1 MFFDT
6 SRWSNRS
13 VRRSLLASVILVLMV
28 ALVSVAGAQDDGGV
42 LRVGMVSPENLDP
55 ATGTNDPEILFNRTI
70 YDYLIEVTPDGI
82 LAPNL
87 AYDWEISHDG
97 LTYTFFLEE
106 GVTFHDGSP
115 FTAADVVFTFNRL
128 QNLESAAISLMGDFT
143 VEAADDFTVVFTL
156 PSPNA
161 DFLFGVGSRFAVIL
175 QDGMESPNVLGSG
188 DDLFAN
194 FNGTGPFILAEYSA
208 GERAFF
214 VANENYWI
222 EGQPMLAGL
231 EFLFIDDTLTQ
242 IDALR
247 SGVVDF
253 IFKLDVDQIPTLEGT
268 SGVTIIDRA
277 TNQHP
282 VIRIRSDE
290 GALGEDVRI
299 RQAFK
304 YATNRQELLETVQEG
319 FGVLGNNDP
328 IGPAYGQF
336 FDDSIEN
343 VPFDPEMA
351 CALIQEATGEA
362 RIGTDFYVVD
372 AFNYESLGV
381 ALQQQWE
388 QGCIDVDILLR
399 AESLY
404 YADTEWL
411 EVDLGITGWGDRPV
425 PQEYL
430 VQAYVTDGPFNET
443 HFSDAELDELVA
455 QAAVT
460 ADPDARAEIYSQ
472 IAQVFAE
479 RGPIIIPWFASVVG
493 ALRDNVV
500 GLDMHPFPGQTD
512 FRSVSINQ

>member
-1 MFFDT
+1 MFFGTGYGQRDGIG
-6 SRWSNRS
+6 RLFL
-13 VRRSLLASVILVLMV
+13 VGLLVTLVL
-28 ALVSVAGAQDDGGV
+28 ALTGITAAQDGESV
-42 LRVGMVSPENLDP
+42 LRVGMVAPENLDP
-55 ATGTNDPEILFNRTI
+55 ATGSNDPEVLFNRTI
-70 YDYLIEVTPDGI
+70 YDYLIEVTPDGV

-87 AYDWEISHDG
+87 AYDWEISDDG
-97 LTYTFFLEE
+97 LTYTFFLED
-106 GVTFHDGSP
+106 GVTFHDGST
-115 FTAADVVFTFNRL
+115 FSAADVVFTFNRL
-128 QNLESAAISLMGDFT
+128 QELESPAISLLGEFSI
-143 VEAADDFTVVFTL
+143 EAVDDLIVAFSL
-156 PSPNA
+156 ESPNA
-161 DFLFGVGSRFAVIL
+161 DFLFGVASRFALIL
-175 QDGMESPNVLGSG
+175 KDGTESPNVLGSG
-188 DDLFAN
+188 DGLFAN
-194 FNGTGPFILAEYSA
+194 FNGTGPFVLTEYSA
-208 GERAFF
+208 GERAYF
-214 VANENYWI
+214 VANEDYWI
-222 EGQPMLAGL
+222 EDQPALAGL

-247 SGVVDF
+247 SGVIDF
-253 IFKLDVDQIPTLEGT
+253 IFKLDVDQIPTLEGV
-268 SGVTIIDRA
+268 GGITIVDRA

-328 IGPAYGQF
+328 IGPAYGEF
-336 FDDSIEN
+336 FDAGIEN

-351 CALIQEATGEA
+351 CALIQDATGQE
-362 RIGTDFYVVD
+362 RISTDFYVVD

-388 QGCIDVDILLR
+388 QGCIDVNILLR

-411 EVDLGITGWGDRPV
+411 EVDLGITGWGDQPV
-425 PQEYL
+425 PQGYL
-430 VQAYVTDGPFNET
+430 VQAYVTGGIFNES
-443 HFSDAELDELVA
+443 HFSDAEVDELVS

-460 ADPDARAEIYSQ
+460 ADLEERAAIYSQ
-472 IAQVFAE
+472 ISQIFAE

-493 ALRDNVV
+493 AVRDNVV

-512 FRSVSINQ
+512 FRTVSINE

>member
-1 MFFDT
+1 MFIHKV
-6 SRWSNRS
+6 RWQKGSI
-13 VRRSLLASVILVLMV
+13 VRLLTVGVLAVLILAVGGVAS
-28 ALVSVAGAQDDGGV
+28 AQDGEGV

-55 ATGTNDPEILFNRTI
+55 ATGSNDPEVLFNRTI
-70 YDYLIEVTPDGI
+70 YDYLVEVTPDGV

-87 AYDWEISHDG
+87 AYDWEISEDG

-106 GVTFHDGSP
+106 GVTFHDGSA
-115 FTAADVVFTFNRL
+115 FSAADVVFTFNRL
-128 QNLESAAISLMGDFT
+128 QELGSPATSLLGEFT
-143 VEAADDFTVVFTL
+143 VEAVDDLTVAFEL
-156 PSPNA
+156 AGPNA
-161 DFLFGVGSRFAVIL
+161 DFMFGVASRFALIL
-175 QDGMESPNVLGSG
+175 KDGTENPNVLGSG

-194 FNGTGPFILAEYSA
+194 FNGTGPFILSEYSA

-222 EGQPMLAGL
+222 EGQPMLAEL

-253 IFKLDVDQIPTLEGT
+253 IFKLDVDQVPTLEGA
-268 SGVTIIDRA
+268 SGITIVDRA

-290 GALGEDVRI
+290 GALGEDVRV

-336 FDDSIEN
+336 FDEDIEG

-351 CALIQEATGEA
+351 CELIQEATGEE
-362 RIGTDFYVVD
+362 RISTDFYVVD

-388 QGCIDVDILLR
+388 QGCIDVNILLR
-399 AESLY
+399 SESLY

-411 EVDLGITGWGDRPV
+411 EVDLGITGWGDQPV
-425 PQEYL
+425 PQGYL
-430 VQAYVTDGPFNET
+430 VQAYVTDGIFNET
-443 HFSDAELDELVA
+443 HFSDADVDELVA

-460 ADPDARAEIYSQ
+460 ADLDERAAIYSEISQ
-472 IAQVFAE
+472 IFAE
-479 RGPIIIPWFASVVG
+479 RGPVIIPWFASVVG
-493 ALRDNVV
+493 AVSDNVS
-500 GLDMHPFPGQTD
+500 GLEMHPFPGQTD
-512 FRSVSINQ
+512 FRTVSVNE